1 MHNGRPDRSEAGEYY
16 FTYIDRIQEDDICA
30 VLEAQHVS
38 TLGALRAVTDAASKH
53 RYAPGKW
60 SLREVLGHLNDTER
74 LFVLRAFW
82 F

>member
-38 TLGALRAVTDAASKH
+38 TLGALAHLTRSQRRALLEAAPELE
-53 RYAPGKW
+53 RATPG
-60 SLREVLGHLNDTER
+60 SP
-74 LFVLRAFW
+74 
-82 F
+82 